1 MTYISINERFR
12 VLAIIESFARSERR
26 ETFIDRFWAN
36 DSDAGLKT
44 LMILAASFL
53 IVLIVLGLVYALNST
68 SEWVRATVFS
78 SEGLIALSALL
89 FLVRNG
95 CSVSTGRIFRMLRDY
110 DPMDLSAYHD
120 VGFFL
125 SQGMVAN
132 SPTLLK
138 WVNTERCE
146 VEASAGLDPDA
157 LFKIRSFMGQI
168 RMVYGMEAS
177 GTSTTEE

>member
-1 MTYISINERFR
+1 MTYISINERLR

-36 DSDAGLKT
+36 DSDAGLET
-44 LMILAASFL
+44 LTILASSFL

-68 SEWVRATVFS
+68 SECVRATVFS

-95 CSVSTGRIFRMLRDY
+95 CSVSTGKIFRMLRDY
-110 DPMDLSAYHD
+110 DPIDRSAHD
-120 VGFFL
+120 TIKVL
-125 SQGMVAN
+125 LRQGMVPN
-132 SPTLLK
+132 SPTLLE
-138 WVNTERCE
+138 WVNAERRA
-146 VEASAGLDPDA
+146 VEAPAGVDPDV
-157 LFKIRSFMGQI
+157 LFKIRSSMGQI

-177 GTSTTEE
+177 R